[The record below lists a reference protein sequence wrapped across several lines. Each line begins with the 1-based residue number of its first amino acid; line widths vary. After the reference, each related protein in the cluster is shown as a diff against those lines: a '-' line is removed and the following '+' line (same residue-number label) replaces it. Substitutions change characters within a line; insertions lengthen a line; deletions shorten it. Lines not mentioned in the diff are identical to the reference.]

1 VSKLGNDPSQATRDC
16 RIGRTVDA
24 MARIVVFVV
33 AAVAIVAL
41 AWVLF
46 WGLLHLVII
55 GLAIVLVGMLGMG
68 MFRVGRW
75 AGRGSRQ

>member
-1 VSKLGNDPSQATRDC
+1 
-16 RIGRTVDA
+16 

-46 WGLLHLVII
+46 WSLLHLVII
-55 GLAIVLVGMLGMG
+55 GLAIVLVGMLGLG
-68 MFRVGRW
+68 MFRAGRW

>member
-1 VSKLGNDPSQATRDC
+1 
-16 RIGRTVDA
+16 
-24 MARIVVFVV
+24 MARIIVFVV

-55 GLAIVLVGMLGMG
+55 GLAIALVGMLGIG
-68 MFRVGRW
+68 MFRIGRW
-75 AGRGSRQ
+75 SRRGSQQ